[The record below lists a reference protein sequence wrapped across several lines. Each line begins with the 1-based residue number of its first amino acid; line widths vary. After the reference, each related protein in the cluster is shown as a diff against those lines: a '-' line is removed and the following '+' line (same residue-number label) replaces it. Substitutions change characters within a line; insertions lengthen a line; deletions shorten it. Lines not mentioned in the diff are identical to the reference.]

1 MGSLCCKPSPPPYTE
16 SDETTPLVKSP
27 PKSPEGWILAESSQ
41 SYPVYYILNAISTMP
56 TSTGN
61 LTAKT
66 VSVRFCD
73 FKPKPPFVDAWT
85 KGDFASRITIALQS
99 QIDGGVH
106 LVGKMGATANEI
118 DELRRITAEFMEN
131 RTPPRS
137 IEL

>member
-1 MGSLCCKPSPPPYTE
+1 
-16 SDETTPLVKSP
+16 
-27 PKSPEGWILAESSQ
+27 
-41 SYPVYYILNAISTMP
+41 MP

-66 VSVRFCD
+66 LSVRFCD

-99 QIDGGVH
+99 QIDGGMH
-106 LVGKMGATANEI
+106 LLGKMGATANEI
-118 DELRRITAEFMEN
+118 DELRRIMAEFMEN
-131 RTPPRS
+131 RTPPRT